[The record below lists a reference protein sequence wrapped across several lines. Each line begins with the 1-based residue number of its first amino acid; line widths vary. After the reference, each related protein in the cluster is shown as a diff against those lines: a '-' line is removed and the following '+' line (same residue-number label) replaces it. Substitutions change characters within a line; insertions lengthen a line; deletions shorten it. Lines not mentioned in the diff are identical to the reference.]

1 MDPRTLRVLEYDE
14 VRKRLRAHASSS
26 LGKELAEALS
36 PATEFK
42 QVQRLL
48 TETTQAR
55 ALLAGAGR
63 VPLGGVSDVRA
74 QVMNAERGGVL
85 AERDLLDVANTV
97 YSARRMRG
105 FLMKA
110 EVEAPLITARADDLS
125 LFEDIERA
133 VEQSIDSRGEVV
145 DSASD
150 QLHAIRQRIK
160 RLQESIEQRLNAILH
175 SSQYIRI
182 IQDLIVTIRN
192 GRYCIPVRSE
202 HKSEFRGIVHDSSS
216 SGATVFMEP
225 FAVVEVNNELR
236 EARSAEEREVRRILA
251 RLSALVGERGD
262 EILSTLR
269 VLGAL
274 DLIFARAAL
283 AEISRAVEPEVN
295 SQGKVDLIEARHP
308 LLDGRVVPISIR
320 IGEEFNALVLTGPNT
335 GGKTVTIKT
344 LGLLTLMAQSG
355 LHIPAAQGSRV
366 AVFGRI
372 FADIG
377 DEQSIQQSLST
388 FSSHMT
394 QVVKVL
400 NGADGNSLV
409 LLDEI
414 GAGTDPAEGSA
425 LAKVVLLE
433 LLRRGS
439 RVIATTHYGELKA
452 FAYTQPGVENGSVEF
467 DPVTLE
473 PTFEVRIGTPGS
485 SNAFAIASRLGVS
498 PDLLR
503 QAAEMMGEEQVE
515 LHEVIQRAER
525 DQRDLAEERRAA
537 ARTRSELERTRTE
550 YEKLLAEL
558 KARRRDMMGEAREE
572 ARRIISRAK
581 QRTEDLLN
589 LLRQSVQEAR
599 EAKNAIEREAAL
611 VARFVAKPAEG
622 GPPSQSPRD
631 LGTPPVPSEVVSL
644 AREELAEISEEAA
657 EATAEAAEPEPETE
671 PEPESVGA
679 LVKGDAVL
687 VRSVRQKGTILE
699 PPDEHGQVQVQVGLL
714 RLSVPVS
721 DLGPVREAFL
731 TITRALPD
739 VVRLASRPVPS
750 ELHLRGLR
758 VDAALYELDRYLD
771 QASVA
776 RHERIRIVHGKGTGA
791 VRTAV
796 HERLKEHPLVKSFR
810 LADVGDGDAGVTI
823 VELGTPY

>member
-14 VRKRLRAHASSS
+14 VRKRLRAQAASS
-26 LGKELAEALS
+26 LGKELAENLT
-36 PATEFK
+36 PATEFQ

-48 TETTQAR
+48 AETAQAR
-55 ALLAGAGR
+55 ALLTGAGR
-63 VPLGGVSDVRA
+63 VPLGGVTDVRG

-97 YSARRMRG
+97 YASRRMRG
-105 FLMKA
+105 FLLKTD
-110 EVEAPLITARADDLS
+110 VEAPLVTARADDLGV
-125 LFEDIERA
+125 FEDIERA
-133 VEQSIDSRGEVV
+133 VEQSIDARGEVI

-150 QLHAIRQRIK
+150 QLRAIRQKIK
-160 RLQESIEQRLNAILH
+160 RLQDSIEQRLNAILH
-175 SSQYIRI
+175 SSQHIRM
-182 IQDLIVTIRN
+182 IQEPIVTIRS

-202 HKSEFRGIVHDSSS
+202 HKGEFRGIVHDSSS

-225 FAVVEVNNELR
+225 FGVVEVNNELR
-236 EARSAEEREVRRILA
+236 EARAAEEREVRRILA
-251 RLSALVGERGD
+251 RLSALVGDHGAA
-262 EILSTLR
+262 ILSTLR
-269 VLGAL
+269 TLAAL

-283 AEISRAVEPEVN
+283 AEATRAVEPEIN
-295 SQGKVDLIEARHP
+295 SQGRVDLIEARHP
-308 LLDGRVVPISIR
+308 LLEGRVVPITIR
-320 IGEEFNALVLTGPNT
+320 VGEDFNALVLTGPNT

-344 LGLLTLMAQSG
+344 IGLLALMMQSG
-355 LHIPAAQGSRV
+355 LHIPAAYGSRM
-366 AVFGRI
+366 AVFGQV

-425 LAKVVLLE
+425 LAKAVLLE
-433 LLRRGS
+433 LLRRDA

-498 PDLLR
+498 SAVLR
-503 QAAEMMGEEQVE
+503 EAAEMMGEAQVE
-515 LHEVIQRAER
+515 LHEVIQRVER
-525 DQRDLAEERRAA
+525 DQRDLAEERRSA
-537 ARTRSELERTRTE
+537 ARARSELERTRAE
-550 YEKLLAEL
+550 YERLLLEL
-558 KARRRDMMGEAREE
+558 KGRRKDMLAEAREE
-572 ARRIISRAK
+572 ARKIISRAK

-599 EAKNAIEREAAL
+599 EAKQAIEREAEL
-611 VARFVAKPAEG
+611 VARFA
-622 GPPSQSPRD
+622 PPE
-631 LGTPPVPSEVVSL
+631 PSAVVSL
-644 AREELAEISEEAA
+644 AREELADISEEAR
-657 EATAEAAEPEPETE
+657 EATAEAAEPEPAPE
-671 PEPESVGA
+671 PEPEPEPVGE
-679 LVKGDAVL
+679 LVRGDTVL
-687 VRSVRQKGTILE
+687 VRSVRQKGTVLE
-699 PPDEHGQVQVQVGLL
+699 PPDDNGQVQVQIGLL
-714 RLSVPVS
+714 RLSVPVT
-721 DLGPVREAFL
+721 DLGRVREALL
-731 TITRALPD
+731 TVTRALPD
-739 VVRLASRPVPS
+739 AVRLARGPVS
-750 ELHLRGLR
+750 NELHLRGLR

-776 RHERIRIVHGKGTGA
+776 RHERVRIVHGKGTGA

-810 LADVGDGDAGVTI
+810 LGEHGEGDGGVTV
-823 VELGTPY
+823 VELGEAV

>member
-14 VRKRLRAHASSS
+14 VRKRLRAHAASS
-26 LGKELAEALS
+26 LGRELAENLT
-36 PATEFK
+36 PATEFQ

-48 TETTQAR
+48 AETAQAR

-63 VPLGGVSDVRA
+63 VPLGGVTDVRA

-97 YSARRMRG
+97 YASRRMRS
-105 FLMKA
+105 FLQRT
-110 EVEAPLITARADDLS
+110 EVEAPLVTSRAEDLGV
-125 LFEDIERA
+125 FEDIERA

-145 DSASD
+145 DSASE
-150 QLHAIRQRIK
+150 QLRSIRQRIR
-160 RLQESIEQRLNAILH
+160 RLQETTEQRLNAILH
-175 SSQYIRI
+175 SSQYARM
-182 IQDLIVTIRN
+182 IQEPIVTIRN

-202 HKSEFRGIVHDSSS
+202 HKSDFRGIVHDSSA

-225 FAVVEVNNELR
+225 FGVVEVNNELR
-236 EARSAEEREVRRILA
+236 EARTAEEREVRRILA
-251 RLSALVGERGD
+251 RLSALVGDHGGA
-262 EILSTLR
+262 ILSTLR
-269 VLGAL
+269 ALAAL

-283 AEISRAVEPEVN
+283 AEAERAVEPEIN
-295 SQGKVDLIEARHP
+295 SDGKVDMIEARHP
-308 LLDGRVVPISIR
+308 LLEGRVVPISIR
-320 IGEEFNALVLTGPNT
+320 VGEEFSALVLTGPNT

-344 LGLLTLMAQSG
+344 IGLLTLMAQSG
-355 LHIPAAQGSRV
+355 LHIPAAPGSRV
-366 AVFGRI
+366 AVFGCI

-394 QVVKVL
+394 QIVKVL
-400 NGADGNSLV
+400 DGADGNSLV

-425 LAKVVLLE
+425 LAKAVLLE
-433 LLRRGS
+433 LLKRGS

-498 PDLLR
+498 ADLLR
-503 QAAEMMGEEQVE
+503 QAAEMMGEAQVE

-525 DQRDLAEERRAA
+525 DQRDLAEERRSA
-537 ARTRSELERTRTE
+537 ARARSELERTRAD
-550 YEKLLAEL
+550 YAKLLAEL
-558 KARRRDMMGEAREE
+558 KERRKDMLGEAREE
-572 ARRIISRAK
+572 ARKIVARAK
-581 QRTEDLLN
+581 QRTEELLN

-599 EAKNAIEREAAL
+599 EAKASIEREAEL
-611 VARFVAKPAEG
+611 VARFAPPEPAE
-622 GPPSQSPRD
+622 
-631 LGTPPVPSEVVSL
+631 VVHL
-644 AREELAEISEEAA
+644 AREELADISEEAA
-657 EATAEAAEPEPETE
+657 AATAEAAGPEPSLPPEPEPE
-671 PEPESVGA
+671 PVGD
-679 LVKGDAVL
+679 LVKGDTVL
-687 VRSVRQKGTILE
+687 VRSVRQKGTVLE
-699 PPDEHGQVQVQVGLL
+699 PADTNGQVQVQVGLL
-714 RLSVPVS
+714 RLSVPVA
-721 DLGPVREAFL
+721 DLGRVREPLL
-731 TITRALPD
+731 TITRVPD
-739 VVRLASRPVPS
+739 TVRLARGPVPN

-776 RHERIRIVHGKGTGA
+776 RHERVRIVHGKGTGA
-791 VRTAV
+791 VKNAV
-796 HERLKEHPLVKSFR
+796 HERLREHRLVKSFR
-810 LADVGDGDAGVTI
+810 LGEHGEGDGGVTV
-823 VELGTPY
+823 VELGEPT